1 MNKKNNRYPIR
12 TIILIAAIAVLF
24 LGAISITSVAAQSSI
39 PGDALYPVK
48 STIEQ
53 TRLSF
58 SRDAGVRAQLRMS
71 YAEQRLDEIASLIEE
86 GRFREVGRAV
96 LAFEADINSAI
107 LELENL
113 SETDPLRAPQIAREI
128 TSALTRYA
136 QILSVM
142 AANAPDAVK
151 QEVTRALDTTQIA
164 GSLELP
170 VQGVPTTGNE
180 NANGN
185 GNENT
190 SVDNGNANS
199 NQNTNNDDNGN
210 LNTNINTNQNT
221 NDDNGN
227 FNANI
232 NTNQNINDDNGNGD
246 AENFN
251 SNTNTN
257 LNTNQNTNNAL
268 GNDNGDDSNSN
279 TNTNQNTNDDSGNG
293 NGNSNSNDNSDDD
306 SDENDNDKYGDG
318 EY

>member
-1 MNKKNNRYPIR
+1 MNAQKNTFPIR
-12 TIILIAAIAVLF
+12 TIILIFVIAVVLV
-24 LGAISITSVAAQSSI
+24 GAVSITGAAAQSSI

-58 SRDAGVRAQLRMS
+58 SRDAGIRAQLRMS
-71 YAEQRLDEIASLIEE
+71 FAEQRLDEIALLIEE

-113 SETDPLRAPQIAREI
+113 SDVDPLRAPQIAREI

-151 QEVTRALDTTQIA
+151 QDVTRALDSAQIA

-170 VQGVPTTGNE
+170 VQQVPVTGNE
-180 NANGN
+180 NANNN
-185 GNENT
+185 GNENA
-190 SVDNGNANS
+190 SPDNGNTNS
-199 NQNTNNDDNGN
+199 NQNTDDDNGN
-210 LNTNINTNQNT
+210 LNTNVNTNQNT

-227 FNANI
+227 FNTNI
-232 NTNQNINDDNGNGD
+232 NTNQNINDDNGNENGD
-246 AENFN
+246 DDNF
-251 SNTNTN
+251 NTNTN
-257 LNTNQNTNNAL
+257 INTNQNTNSAP
-268 GNDNGDDSNSN
+268 GNVNGDDSNSN
-279 TNTNQNTNDDSGNG
+279 TNTNQNTNDDNG

-306 SDENDNDKYGDG
+306 DDDNDNDRYGDG
-318 EY
+318 DY